1 MLFEF
6 MNIEEFIN
14 WYSELGKLKI
24 FWAKPIESIELLNK
38 ESNLYL
44 VSIKWIAKSKIKNAI
59 LAITETQDVA
69 SKIIELLRK
78 YCDSVKLLMV
88 PEDTSMNLGLFNA
101 KSLLYLWK
109 VNAKTL
115 EPNRN
120 VSIKTFSEWDE
131 NDIETFKNIHK
142 KSWGFFIPPRNR
154 DHIVIVAYLN
164 NLAVGMGYLN
174 IHNFNIDYGIHVIK
188 SYWRKRIGTA
198 LLVKILELT
207 RSMGT
212 SYVSVV
218 RVFRSVKGTSS
229 DIRAVKFYRANNP
242 SVKMLVYKLNDK
254 M

>member
-6 MNIEEFIN
+6 MNFEEFIK

-24 FWAKPIESIELLNK
+24 FWTKPIESIELLNK
-38 ESNLYL
+38 ENNIYL
-44 VSIKWIAKSKIKNAI
+44 VNIKWVAKSKIKNAI
-59 LAITETQDVA
+59 LAITETQDGA
-69 SKIIELLRK
+69 SKIIELLRQ

-101 KSLLYLWK
+101 KSLLYLWN

-120 VSIKTFSEWDE
+120 VGIKTFSEWDE

-142 KSWGFFIPPRNR
+142 KSWGFFIPPRKR

-164 NLAVGMGYLN
+164 NFPVGMGYLN

-198 LLVKILELT
+198 LLVKILELA

-218 RVFRSVKGTSS
+218 RVFRGVKGTPS